1 MTAELERIAYT
12 ATATATG
19 GRAGHA
25 RSADGHI
32 DLDLRP
38 PVEMGGPGGATNPE
52 QLFAAGYAACF
63 QGALGVAGRRNQV
76 DTSGSLVTC
85 QVSIG
90 PVGQAF
96 GLAVTLD
103 VEIPGVDEATCQKL
117 ADEAHQV
124 CPYSNATRGNV
135 DVQVRARAVA

>member
-12 ATATATG
+12 AEATATG
-19 GRAGHA
+19 GRSGHA
-25 RSADGHI
+25 RSSDGHI

-38 PVEMGGPGGATNPE
+38 PKEMGGPGGATNPE

-63 QGALGVAGRRNQV
+63 QGALGVAGRRNGV
-76 DTSGSLVTC
+76 DTSGSVVTC
-85 QVSIG
+85 KVSIG

-96 GLAVTLD
+96 GLAVVLD
-103 VEIPGVDEATCQKL
+103 VEIPDVDDATCQKL

-124 CPYSNATRGNV
+124 CPYSNATRGNI
-135 DVQVRARAVA
+135 DVQVRARPAR